1 MTNLSCYI
9 KIAMFNVFIM
19 YLSRFIEKVISKA
32 NKNFKVLYLAG
43 PRQVGKTTLLR
54 HLSEKLK
61 INYVTFDNLRIRKF
75 AKEDPELFLETYPAP
90 LLIDEV
96 QYVPELFSYIKI
108 KVDNDDK
115 NGRYWLTGSQQFAV
129 LKNIKESLAGRV
141 AILNLLGFSMA
152 EEVGGNYS
160 SNIFELDKLGLRNSN
175 LNCSVKEIF
184 GVIYRGFF
192 PALVLNKKQDLGVFY
207 NSYIQTYLDRDLRDF
222 FGVKKVSEFQTFLQL
237 CAARTGQLLNISELA
252 RDAGVSVPAAKEWI
266 RILQGTLH
274 IYLLN
279 PYYKN
284 ISKRLIKAPKLYFL
298 DTGLAAFLTKWQSA
312 ETLFNGAMAAPI
324 FETFVVAEII
334 KSYFFRGRQPPL
346 YYYRDKEGREIDL
359 LIEKEGVLTPI
370 EIKKAINITNDDV
383 KHIKY
388 FQKNIKESSSKGA
401 VICLE
406 KAARPFDRSI
416 DIVPVGLIN

>member
-1 MTNLSCYI
+1 
-9 KIAMFNVFIM
+9 M
-19 YLSRFIEKVISKA
+19 YLSRFIENIILEA
-32 NKNFKVLYLAG
+32 NKNYKVLYLGG

-54 HLSEKLK
+54 HLSKRLK
-61 INYVTFDNLRIRKF
+61 INYVTFDDLRIRKF

-90 LLIDEV
+90 LLIDEI

-108 KVDNDDK
+108 RVDADHK

-152 EEVGGNYS
+152 EEFKIIPNKDPFNFADFKNKTGVAKFS
-160 SNIFELDKLGLRNSN
+160 AKKIFES
-175 LNCSVKEIF
+175 
-184 GVIYRGFF
+184 IYRGFF
-192 PALVLNKKQDLGVFY
+192 PALVLNKKQDFSIFY

-222 FGVKKVSEFQTFLQL
+222 FGIKKISEFQVFLQL

-284 ISKRLIKAPKLYFL
+284 ISKRLIKAPKIYFL

-312 ETLFNGAMAAPI
+312 ETLFSGAMAGQI
-324 FETFVVAEII
+324 FETFVISEII
-334 KSYFFRGRQPPL
+334 KSYFFRGKQPPL

-359 LIEKEGVLTPI
+359 LIEQEGTLTPV
-370 EIKKAINITNDDV
+370 EIKKAINITDEDV
-383 KHIKY
+383 KHIRY
-388 FQKNIKESSSKGA
+388 FQKNIKNSSKGA
-401 VICLE
+401 VICLD
-406 KAARPFDRSI
+406 KSLRPFDRNI
-416 DIVPVGLIN
+416 QIVPTGFIN